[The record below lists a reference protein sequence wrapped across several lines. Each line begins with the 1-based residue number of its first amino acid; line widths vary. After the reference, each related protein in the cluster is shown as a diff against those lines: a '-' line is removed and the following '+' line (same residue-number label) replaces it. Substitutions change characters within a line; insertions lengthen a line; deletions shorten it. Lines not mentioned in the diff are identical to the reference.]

1 MRRLSAVIPTLNE
14 AAYLPILL
22 NALAEQTRPP
32 DEIIVADA
40 GSCDSTAELAQE
52 RGARV
57 VRGGMPAA
65 GRNAGARVATGD
77 LFLFLDAD
85 VVPPPDFIARAVEE
99 FEGEGYAIATSL
111 ITALDGDL
119 VDQITAEATNLYFLV
134 MQPIS
139 PHAPGFCILVQRA
152 IHEKIGGFDESLK
165 LSEDIDYA
173 RRATRYGKF
182 GVLTSTRIPVSM
194 RRVEKEGLVGLGLKY
209 AWCEMYALAGKPVR
223 AIPFEYEFG
232 AFGPPSASADR
243 PVTDVNELRQRLGRF
258 ANPLQ
263 RFSRSGREQL
273 NRWIEMDAGQLTR
286 EPVRRL
292 LAWRDLDTLNR
303 FLRQRLALT
312 PRTREPLS
320 EQWLKLKTLPKE
332 TIRLLESDWR
342 HPPPSDGPDI

>member
-1 MRRLSAVIPTLNE
+1 MRLSVIIPTLNE
-14 AAYLPILL
+14 ATYLPILL
-22 NALAEQTRPP
+22 DALAAQTRPP

-40 GSCDSTAELAQE
+40 GSCDGTAELAQE

-57 VRGGMPAA
+57 VHGGMPAA
-65 GRNAGARVATGD
+65 GRNAGARVATGN

-85 VVPPPDFIARAVEE
+85 VVPPSDFIARAVEE

-119 VDQITAEATNLYFLV
+119 VDQIAAEATNLYLLA
-134 MQPIS
+134 MRPIS

-152 IHEKIGGFDESLK
+152 IHEKIGGFDETLR
-165 LSEDIDYA
+165 LSEDHDYA

-182 GVLTSTRIPVSM
+182 GILTTTRIPVSM
-194 RRVEKEGLVGLGLKY
+194 RRVEKEGLAGLGLKY

-232 AFGPPSASADR
+232 AFGPPSASANR
-243 PVTDVNELRQRLGRF
+243 PLIDVDELRQQLGRF

-273 NRWIEMDAGQLTR
+273 TRWVEIDAGQLTR
-286 EPVRRL
+286 ERIRRL
-292 LAWRDLDTLNR
+292 LARRDLDTWHR
-303 FLRQRLALT
+303 FLQQRLALT
-312 PRTREPLS
+312 SRPRAPLRK
-320 EQWLKLKTLPKE
+320 QWSKLKTLPRQFCQRNDSPEK
-332 TIRLLESDWR
+332 
-342 HPPPSDGPDI
+342 

>member
-14 AAYLPILL
+14 VTYLPILL
-22 NALAEQTRPP
+22 DALAAQTRPP

-40 GSCDSTAELAQE
+40 GSCDGTAELAQE
-52 RGARV
+52 RGARM

-65 GRNAGARVATGD
+65 GRNAGARVATGN

-182 GVLTSTRIPVSM
+182 GILTSTRIPVSM

-232 AFGPPSASADR
+232 AFGPPSASAGR
-243 PVTDVNELRQRLGRF
+243 PLIDVDELHQRLGRF

-286 EPVRRL
+286 ERVRRL
-292 LAWRDLDTLNR
+292 LAYRDLDTLNR

-312 PRTREPLS
+312 PRPRGPLR
-320 EQWLKLKTLPKE
+320 EQWLKLKTLPKQ
-332 TIRLLESDWR
+332 RRRRNGSPGKVKWND
-342 HPPPSDGPDI
+342 